1 MKFKRLT
8 AILLAGVM
16 TASVLTGCGINKNAA
31 VATLG
36 EQEISLGV
44 VNFICRYQQA
54 VTDDLYTQYFGEDV
68 WNQDLYGSGS
78 TMQETVKTQV
88 VEGVHEM
95 YTLKAHMSDYNVE
108 ITDEDKS
115 AIEEAAK
122 SFMEENSSEAL
133 DEMGADQDIVE
144 EVLTLYTI
152 KAKMTEA
159 IKADADTEVSDEEAN
174 MRAYTM
180 LDIKTDSYTDSET
193 NSTVGYTD
201 EEKAQLKDVA
211 DAVEAAVEDGDALE
225 DVCEAYG
232 YSDAVTTG
240 TYAADN
246 DTLDSNVKDALDS
259 LKEGETSAV
268 IETDTD
274 LYIVRIDK
282 DTDEDATESNRES
295 IIKQRQDDLYDSVL
309 EGWQESDGWT
319 VDDKKLTK
327 IDFKNRFTQ
336 TTESDTE
343 STEAVESTEAN

>member
-16 TASVLTGCGINKNAA
+16 AASVLTGCGINKNAT

-36 EQEISLGV
+36 EQDISLGV

-54 VTDDLYTQYFGEDV
+54 VTDDLYTTYFGEDV
-68 WNQDLYGSGS
+68 WNQDLYSSGS
-78 TMQETVKTQV
+78 TMQESVKSQV

-122 SFMEENSSEAL
+122 SFMEDNSSDAL
-133 DEMGADQDIVE
+133 DEMGATQDIVE

-152 KAKMTEA
+152 REKMTEA
-159 IKADADTEVSDEEAN
+159 IKADADTEVSDADAN

-193 NSTVGYTD
+193 NSTVEYTD
-201 EEKAQLKDVA
+201 EEKEQLKDEA
-211 DAVEAAVEDGDALE
+211 DAVAEAVDNGDELEAV
-225 DVCEAYG
+225 CQAYG
-232 YSDAVTTG
+232 LSDNITTG
-240 TYAADN
+240 AYAADN
-246 DTLDSNVKDALDS
+246 DTLDSTVKDTLDS
-259 LKEGETSAV
+259 LKEGETSAL

-282 DTDEDATESNRES
+282 DTDEDATESNRQS

-319 VDDKKLTK
+319 VDEKKLTK
-327 IDFKNRFTQ
+327 ISFKNRFTQ

>member
-88 VEGVHEM
+88 VEGIHEM

-122 SFMEENSSEAL
+122 SFMEENSSDAL
-133 DEMGADQDIVE
+133 DEMGATQDIVE

-152 KAKMTEA
+152 RAKMTEA

-193 NSTVGYTD
+193 NSTVEYTD

-211 DAVEAAVEDGDALE
+211 DAVEAAVDDGDALE

-246 DTLDSNVKDALDS
+246 DTL
-259 LKEGETSAV
+259 ETSAV

>member
-122 SFMEENSSEAL
+122 SFMEENSSDAL
-133 DEMGADQDIVE
+133 DEMGATQDIVE

-152 KAKMTEA
+152 RAKMTEA

-193 NSTVGYTD
+193 NSTVECTD
-201 EEKAQLKDVA
+201 EEKEQLKDMA

-232 YSDAVTTG
+232 CSDAVTTG

-319 VDDKKLTK
+319 VNEKKLTK

>member
-16 TASVLTGCGINKNAA
+16 TASVLTGCGINKNAT

-36 EQEISLGV
+36 EQDISLGV

-54 VTDDLYTQYFGEDV
+54 VTDDLYTTYFGEDV
-68 WNQDLYGSGS
+68 WNQDLYSSGS
-78 TMQETVKTQV
+78 TMQESVKSQV

-108 ITDEDKS
+108 LTDEDKS

-122 SFMEENSSEAL
+122 SFMEDNSSDAL
-133 DEMGADQDIVE
+133 DEMGATQDIVE

-152 KAKMTEA
+152 REKMTEA

-193 NSTVGYTD
+193 NSTVEYTD
-201 EEKAQLKDVA
+201 EEKEQLKDVA
-211 DAVEAAVEDGDALE
+211 DAVAEAVDNGDELEAV
-225 DVCEAYG
+225 CQAYG
-232 YSDAVTTG
+232 LSDNITTG

-246 DTLDSNVKDALDS
+246 DTLDSTVKDTLDS
-259 LKEGETSAV
+259 LKEGETSAL

-282 DTDEDATESNRES
+282 DTDEDATASNRES

-319 VDDKKLTK
+319 VDEKKLTK
-327 IDFKNRFTQ
+327 ISFKNRFTQ

>member
-16 TASVLTGCGINKNAA
+16 TASVLTGCGINKNAV

-88 VEGVHEM
+88 VEGIHEM

-122 SFMEENSSEAL
+122 SFMEENSSDAL
-133 DEMGADQDIVE
+133 DEMGATQDIVE

-152 KAKMTEA
+152 RAKMTEA

-193 NSTVGYTD
+193 N
-201 EEKAQLKDVA
+201 
-211 DAVEAAVEDGDALE
+211 
-225 DVCEAYG
+225 
-232 YSDAVTTG
+232 
-240 TYAADN
+240 
-246 DTLDSNVKDALDS
+246 
-259 LKEGETSAV
+259 
-268 IETDTD
+268 
-274 LYIVRIDK
+274 
-282 DTDEDATESNRES
+282 
-295 IIKQRQDDLYDSVL
+295 
-309 EGWQESDGWT
+309 
-319 VDDKKLTK
+319 
-327 IDFKNRFTQ
+327 
-336 TTESDTE
+336 
-343 STEAVESTEAN
+343 

>member
-122 SFMEENSSEAL
+122 SFMEKNSSEAL

-193 NSTVGYTD
+193 NSTVEYTD

-232 YSDAVTTG
+232 YADAVTTG